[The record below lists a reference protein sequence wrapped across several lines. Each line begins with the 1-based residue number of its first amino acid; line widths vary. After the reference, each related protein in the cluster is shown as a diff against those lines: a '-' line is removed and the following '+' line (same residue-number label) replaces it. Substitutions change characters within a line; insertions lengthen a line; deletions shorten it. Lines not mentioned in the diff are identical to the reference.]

1 MTNNLALILIVCIIA
16 GAWGAVRAIE
26 ARSAER
32 IAEMQARTEAERL
45 KQFERLA
52 RVVAGLER

>member
-1 MTNNLALILIVCIIA
+1 MSNNLTLILIVCIVV
-16 GAWGAVRAIE
+16 GAWGVVRAVE

-32 IAEMQARTEAERL
+32 IAEIQARTEAERQ

-52 RVVAGLER
+52 RIVAGREP